1 MESTTSAMS
10 NLVEENNSEITVADK
25 PVDDDLALKEVL
37 EESLPFPNT
46 VIDSVLEKK
55 ESLDELDG
63 DGLGSTK
70 HVDREEDGVELLVEN
85 FQVDEGALDED
96 CSLAEEAG
104 STIKDP
110 LSLSMLETNRPTE
123 TSWRKEPEEELS
135 EEEFEDAED
144 YTTDSEE
151 EENARE
157 YIRMM
162 QQRRQQMQTLKVV
175 GRNGEVKITNIPAG
189 IKVTRVPE
197 SKEAREKREQ
207 ELARRKEQARM
218 NELEPCALIGEKRKH
233 GERMTLRDVR
243 REDFEEAQDYVD
255 FLQSKMK
262 NISIKQCR

>member
-1 MESTTSAMS
+1 M
-10 NLVEENNSEITVADK
+10 
-25 PVDDDLALKEVL
+25 
-37 EESLPFPNT
+37 
-46 VIDSVLEKK
+46 LEKN
-55 ESLDELDG
+55 ESLDEIDS

-70 HVDREEDGVELLVEN
+70 HDDREEEDNVDLLVEN
-85 FQVDEGALDED
+85 FQVDEGALGED
-96 CSLAEEAG
+96 CSLAEEA

-110 LSLSMLETNRPTE
+110 LSLSMLTTNRPIE

-135 EEEFEDAED
+135 EDEFEDAED

-157 YIRMM
+157 YIKMM
-162 QQRRQQMQTLKVV
+162 QQRRQKMQTLKVV

-218 NELEPCALIGEKRKH
+218 NELEPCALIREKRKH

-262 NISIKQCR
+262 NISIKHGERMTLRDVRREDFEE

>member
-1 MESTTSAMS
+1 MESTTSVMS
-10 NLVEENNSEITVADK
+10 NLVEENNSEITVADV

-37 EESLPFPNT
+37 EESSPFPNT
-46 VIDSVLEKK
+46 VIDSILEKK
-55 ESLDELDG
+55 ESLDEIDS

-70 HVDREEDGVELLVEN
+70 HDDREEDCVDLLVEN

-96 CSLAEEAG
+96 CSLAEEA

-123 TSWRKEPEEELS
+123 TSWRKEPEEDFS
-135 EEEFEDAED
+135 EDEFEDAED
-144 YTTDSEE
+144 YSTTDSEE
-151 EENARE
+151 EEHARE
-157 YIRMM
+157 YIKMM
-162 QQRRQQMQTLKVV
+162 QRRQQMQTLKVV